1 MTLKKLIIFMPSI
14 EGGGVEKN
22 LFIISNYL
30 SNKIKKIYLITASKK
45 YKNNFNKK
53 IKLIL
58 PKSNSWDK
66 YGRKVKYLICLF
78 LLLNKIISDKNI
90 TVLCF
95 QANIYC
101 IILCKI
107 FNRKIIV
114 RSNSSPSGWSNNFL
128 KNIIFKFIL
137 KKADKIIVN
146 SFEFKKQLN
155 YRFNVKAVC
164 IYNPLNQNEII
175 KKSKIKGIRIFKDKK
190 KLKIINVGRFVDQK
204 DQMTFLKALNLLKN
218 KIDFDAVLVG
228 SGVLKKS
235 LINFIK
241 NNNIERKVKF
251 INFTSNPYPLIK
263 QADIFVLSSKYEGLP
278 NVLLE
283 AITLKKFIISSNC
296 PTGPKEILL
305 NGDGGLLFKLGSYYD
320 LQKKI
325 LFYINNKKKCNL
337 MLNKA
342 IKNLD
347 RFDLNQNLEGY
358 LNLVK
363 KFI

>member
-1 MTLKKLIIFMPSI
+1 M
-14 EGGGVEKN
+14 
-22 LFIISNYL
+22 
-30 SNKIKKIYLITASKK
+30 
-45 YKNNFNKK
+45 
-53 IKLIL
+53 
-58 PKSNSWDK
+58 
-66 YGRKVKYLICLF
+66 
-78 LLLNKIISDKNI
+78 
-90 TVLCF
+90 
-95 QANIYC
+95 
-101 IILCKI
+101 
-107 FNRKIIV
+107 
-114 RSNSSPSGWSNNFL
+114 
-128 KNIIFKFIL
+128 
-137 KKADKIIVN
+137 
-146 SFEFKKQLN
+146 N

>member
-45 YKNNFNKK
+45 YKSNFNKK

-58 PKSNSWDK
+58 PRFDFWDK

-90 TVLCF
+90 TVLSF

-114 RSNSSPSGWSNNFL
+114 RSNSSPSGWSNNYL

-146 SFEFKKQLN
+146 SFEFKKELN
-155 YRFNVKAVC
+155 DRFKVKAVC
-164 IYNPLNQNEII
+164 IYNPLNKNEII

-204 DQMTFLKALNLLKN
+204 DQITFLKALNLLKN
-218 KIDFDAVLVG
+218 NIDFEAVLVG
-228 SGVLKKS
+228 SGILKKS

-241 NNNIERKVKF
+241 NNNIEKKVKF
-251 INFTSNPYPLIK
+251 INFTLNPYPLIK

-283 AITLKKFIISSNC
+283 ALTLKKFVISSNC

-325 LFYINNKKKCNL
+325 LFYINNKKECNL

-347 RFDLNQNLEGY
+347 RFDLNQNLESY